1 MLKKI
6 TNAVTLVKELE
17 TKEQIQSYVL
27 TGAGVSKGSGIPT
40 FRGEDGLWDTYDF
53 EEVATLEGWMRNPTK
68 IWKMY
73 QEGIHQIFNAK
84 PNAAH
89 KAIVEL
95 EKNGYCHHII
105 TQNVDSLHQK
115 AGSKN
120 VIEVHGN
127 LARIKCIVCGKPQ
140 QLIETPKVV
149 PPTCSCGGMMRPD
162 VTLFNETL
170 PEEEITKSFDIAN
183 KANLVLIVGTSAEVY
198 PAAGLP
204 IISKRKGAK
213 IIVFNYEET
222 EHVSIA
228 DSYIEG
234 KSEETLPI
242 FVEMLLKR

>member
-1 MLKKI
+1 MIQKI

-17 TKEQIQSYVL
+17 AKEQIHSYVL

-40 FRGEDGLWDTYDF
+40 FRGEDGLWDIYDF
-53 EEVATLEGWMRNPTK
+53 EEVATLEAWMRNPEK
-68 IWKMY
+68 LWKMY
-73 QEGIHQIFNAK
+73 QEGIHQIFNAQ

-89 KAIVEL
+89 KAIVDL
-95 EKNGYCHHII
+95 ENKGYCHHII

-120 VIEVHGN
+120 VLEVHGN
-127 LARIKCIVCGKPQ
+127 LARIRCIVCGKSQ
-140 QLIETPKVV
+140 QLKETPKVV
-149 PPTCSCGGMMRPD
+149 PPMCPCGGMMRPD

-170 PEEEITKSFDIAN
+170 PEDEITKAFAIAN

-204 IISKRKGAK
+204 LMSKRNGAK
-213 IIVFNYEET
+213 IIAFNYEET
-222 EHVSIA
+222 EHVSVA
-228 DSYIEG
+228 DFFIEG

-242 FVEMLLKR
+242 FVEMLRR

>member
-1 MLKKI
+1 MLKEI
-6 TNAVTLVKELE
+6 TKAVTLVKELE
-17 TKEQIQSYVL
+17 AKEKIQSYVL

-53 EEVATLEGWMRNPTK
+53 EEVATLEAWMRNPTK

-73 QEGIHQIFNAK
+73 QEGIHQIFDAK

-89 KAIVEL
+89 KALVDL
-95 EKNGYCHHII
+95 EKSGYCDHII

-127 LARIKCIVCGKPQ
+127 LARIKCIACGKSQ
-140 QLIETPKVV
+140 QLNETPKVV
-149 PPTCSCGGMMRPD
+149 PPMCPCGGMMRPD
-162 VTLFNETL
+162 VILYNETL
-170 PEEEITKSFDIAN
+170 PEDEITKAFDIAN
-183 KANLVLIVGTSAEVY
+183 RANLVLIVGTSAEVY

-204 IISKRKGAK
+204 MISKRKGAK

-222 EHVSIA
+222 EHVNIT
-228 DSYIEG
+228 DSFIEG
-234 KSEETLPI
+234 KSEESLPM
-242 FVEMLLKR
+242 FVEMLLRR